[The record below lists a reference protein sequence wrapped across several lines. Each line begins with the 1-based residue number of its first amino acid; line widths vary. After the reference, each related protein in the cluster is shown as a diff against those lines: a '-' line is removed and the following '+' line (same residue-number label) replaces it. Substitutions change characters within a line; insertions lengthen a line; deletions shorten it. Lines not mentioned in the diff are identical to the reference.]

1 MLLRLGAPGA
11 DVDGLTKTAAELGMP
26 LEVVDLDSAEAA
38 ALYEQPLIL
47 VRPDGH
53 IAWRG
58 AEAPNDAASLIDH
71 VRGA

>member
-1 MLLRLGAPGA
+1 
-11 DVDGLTKTAAELGMP
+11 MP
-26 LEVVDLDSAEAA
+26 LEVVDLDNAEAA